1 MIFTLKVI
9 KGISVYKTETFVHI
23 TEACGFTT
31 EDFGYR
37 THCI

>member
-9 KGISVYKTETFVHI
+9 KGISVYKTENFVLI
-23 TEACGFTT
+23 TEAYGFTT
-31 EDFGYR
+31 EGSGYR